1 MNIHL
6 KSCSGIDKLTEI
18 MKKKLILTTA
28 LFMISFLGF
37 SQTTPTA
44 QMRIADRTTA
54 FGQNLPAGTQI
65 YVLSD
70 SSLWQAKVGIINT
83 ATIDT
88 ALPDLILIN
97 RSATYRVETFEAL
110 LVPGTYTLANS
121 PITNTVGVT
130 VFMNGAALRPI
141 TDYTSSGTTL
151 TIISSQ
157 SQYDKF
163 VVSYTH
169 TSN

>member
-1 MNIHL
+1 
-6 KSCSGIDKLTEI
+6 
-18 MKKKLILTTA
+18 MKKLLLLTTA
-28 LFMISFLGF
+28 LFVISFLGF

-44 QMRIADRTTA
+44 QMRIQDRDTA
-54 FGQNLPAGTQI
+54 FGQNVPAGTQI

-70 SSLWQAKVGIINT
+70 STLWQAKVGIISTKTVNT
-83 ATIDT
+83 AF
-88 ALPDLILIN
+88 ADLILIN
-97 RSATYRVETFEAL
+97 RSVNYRVETFEAL
-110 LVPGTYTLANS
+110 LVPSTYTLSNS
-121 PITNTVGVT
+121 PITNTTGVT
-130 VFMNGAALRPI
+130 VMMNGAALRPT

-163 VVSYTH
+163 VVSYSY